1 MLKHVVFGALTL
13 FVAAVPAR
21 ADRISSVPAVR
32 RESFAEVSAA
42 EALLNIFKDPA
53 STVNGLHLKVG
64 TAMI

>member
-1 MLKHVVFGALTL
+1 M
-13 FVAAVPAR
+13 PR